1 MRKDTAL
8 YIGNNCQRQGRLSG
22 YLQSLGFDMRK
33 ASSVSA
39 AKRILQD
46 QSHDLVLVQFEPFRK
61 QIFDFLSF
69 VRHESHEA
77 VIIVLMAE
85 ARPKIENRLFDY
97 GADDVAAGRQTFL
110 TALASRI
117 KRRFYN
123 GRLSMLKTNRI
134 MLKGGALVDLDRGE
148 VRLNGFH
155 RRLKGISDKLFR
167 YFLENPHYVIS
178 RKELMKSH
186 IWDNSVCPPGKAE
199 QGRAID
205 MAVTRLRRMIES
217 NPSNPQIIIAVHG
230 TGWILAK
237 DAVI

>member
-148 VRLNGFH
+148 VRLNGFS
-155 RRLKGISDKLFR
+155 RKLKGVLYKLFR
-167 YFLENPHYVIS
+167 YFLDNPHRVIS
-178 RKELMKSH
+178 KEELLKSY
-186 IWDNSVCPPGKAE
+186 IWDNSVCSPDKVE
-199 QGRAID
+199 QGRAIA
-205 MAVTRLRRMIES
+205 MAVTRLRRRLK
-217 NPSNPQIIIAVHG
+217 PDQP
-230 TGWILAK
+230 TPR
-237 DAVI
+237 